1 MNISSLKKLYSKLYL
16 EKKEKYKRSV
26 SFGDYFTDRT
36 NRAKMEGFGIGTSVY
51 DNVLILGNVAV
62 GKDCWIGPN
71 CILDGSG
78 KLVIGNN
85 CHISAGV
92 QIYTHNSV
100 NRAVQFKSK
109 KNTLK
114 KTIIG
119 NNVYIGP
126 NSVISKGVII
136 GDNVVIG
143 ALSFV
148 NSSIKSNSK
157 FFNK

>member
-1 MNISSLKKLYSKLYL
+1 MNISSLKKLYRRLYL
-16 EKKEKYKRSV
+16 EKKKIYKRSL

-36 NRAKMEGFGIGTSVY
+36 GRAKMEGFGIGTSVY
-51 DNVLILGNVAV
+51 DNVLILGNVVV
-62 GKDCWIGPN
+62 GKNCWIGPN

-78 KLVIGNN
+78 NLVIGNN

-92 QIYTHNSV
+92 QIYSHHSV
-100 NRAVQFKSK
+100 NRAVQSKNK
-109 KNTLK
+109 KNIIK

-136 GDNVVIG
+136 GDNVIVG

-148 NSSIKSNSK
+148 NRNIKSNSK